1 VVSYNTNTRDWD
13 ESELVLGLKGKD
25 EKAYRELVRQY
36 QTKLFRIAYGITLDR
51 EESMDIVQDVFLR
64 VYQHIHTFKGDSKFY
79 FWLKRITINICLNWH
94 RRWKRRFRWR
104 HQPLEKDEG
113 EYGVELGTESYSPET
128 LYREKELKNI
138 LHEGLKTIP
147 EDARTVFILKEM
159 EGLSYEEIA
168 DILKIKKGT
177 VSSRIFY
184 ARQKLKRSISSLLN
198 QGETE

>member
-1 VVSYNTNTRDWD
+1 MVSYNTNTRDWD

-94 RRWKRRFRWR
+94 RRWKRRFRWH
-104 HQPLEKDEG
+104 HQPLEKGEG
-113 EYGVELGTESYSPET
+113 ENRVELGTESYSPET
-128 LYREKELKNI
+128 LYREKELEKI